1 MKFPRFFS
9 VFTLVFF
16 AASFS
21 YSLGKKD
28 GKSESE
34 QSKKQEKAELQ
45 EDFIKIDM
53 LLDTK
58 SANPKNHLKW
68 KNSSASY
75 DDYFDTI
82 SGASKVHSTK
92 NLRDVTLDAGTKSL
106 KIPKGLR
113 SLCLFSVANPESL
126 KNDNFLITQ
135 QGKKLTITFSHRQID
150 YKIES
155 DEEGFIK
162 VPDGFFIK
170 MPKKAEESTKSKDEK
185 KADEKTNA
193 KAEAAQA
200 KKTDGI
206 PDDKFQND
214 EPPQSLSAIYVGKLE
229 AKLSPEGI
237 LSIKG
242 KLDLGKH
249 EKPKSEATTKEA
261 KPEETETQKQEKPV
275 SETPAN

>member
-9 VFTLVFF
+9 IFTLFFF

-28 GKSESE
+28 KENESE
-34 QSKKQEKAELQ
+34 QSSKQEKTEVQ
-45 EDFIKIDM
+45 NDFIKIDM
-53 LLDTK
+53 LLDSK
-58 SANPKNHLKW
+58 SPNPKNYLKW

-92 NLRDVTLDAGTKSL
+92 YLREVTLDSSTKSL

-155 DEEGFIK
+155 DEEGFLN

-170 MPKKAEESTKSKDEK
+170 LPPKAEE
-185 KADEKTNA
+185 NA
-193 KAEAAQA
+193 KAEKSEEKPKTEEKTAAMPESE
-200 KKTDGI
+200 KKSEDINKDTEKAENTEITEKTEPEPSDGFQKDI
-206 PDDKFQND
+206 P
-214 EPPQSLSAIYVGKLE
+214 PSSIAAIYEGKLK
-229 AKLSPEGI
+229 ANLSPEGI
-237 LSIKG
+237 FTLTGKIK
-242 KLDLGKH
+242 
-249 EKPKSEATTKEA
+249 
-261 KPEETETQKQEKPV
+261 QKQLV
-275 SETPAN
+275 IRNVQ